1 MKYSALQYGDFF
13 SALTSVWE
21 TALIVGHPSI
31 SDTFLNTLSLAGTV
45 VIAVSVHYNSS
56 SIVSLIIPIAAG
68 VILIAVSWVTIHHL
82 THIRIFYKYDQ
93 YDFR

>member
-21 TALIVGHPSI
+21 TALIVGHPNI
-31 SDTFLNTLSLAGTV
+31 SDNFISTLSLIGTV

-56 SIVSLIIPIAAG
+56 SIVSLVIPIGAG
-68 VILIAVSWVTIHHL
+68 VILIVVSWVINSP
-82 THIRIFYKYDQ
+82 YS
-93 YDFR
+93 